1 MRMIFNCLV
10 ERSAVGLWWVR
21 LIYVLTRTCLAV
33 GANVSLYIVVT
44 LLRLFS
50 SFLRLF
56 LRTFSCLRRYSIGH
70 VLSDPMQSQYIICC
84 SYWDVIS
91 CVQLSMPDSYLL
103 HFNSST

>member
-44 LLRLFS
+44 LLRSFPLSFVYFS
-50 SFLRLF
+50 VPLVAYVGIRSATFCQIRCRVSISSAA
-56 LRTFSCLRRYSIGH
+56 RTG
-70 VLSDPMQSQYIICC
+70 
-84 SYWDVIS
+84 
-91 CVQLSMPDSYLL
+91 
-103 HFNSST
+103 T